1 MNGAAAKILV
11 VDDEAIARANLA
23 RVLAHDGHE
32 TAQAGSGSIA
42 LEMLQHGEYDLVLT
56 DLIMPDM
63 GGLELLERVRARFPG
78 TEVIVVTGYPMVE
91 TAVEAMR
98 KGAYHYLAKP
108 YQLDEARLL
117 VARALEKRRLYL
129 EVARMRSLLETRE
142 GPLLLG
148 DAPVMR
154 ELKRTI
160 ARVAPSDASVL
171 ILGDT
176 GTGKELAA
184 RSIHA
189 LSRRAGGRFLAV
201 NCGALQE
208 ELLESE
214 LFGHEQGAFSG
225 AVRRKPGLF
234 EAACGGTLFLDE
246 LGEMSPAMQ
255 VKLLRALQ
263 ERVIRRV
270 GGTRD
275 IEVDVRVLAATNR
288 NLRLEVSRGNFRE
301 DLYYRLAVITLR
313 MPALAERRED
323 IPLLAHFFLETGAR
337 RSRRRT
343 RKKTR
348 KEPASLDRL
357 MMPMDQGVAK
367 PRNSRKTRL
376 SKGAPSRLEIRM
388 RWEKGLCVKVNRA
401 QSPSSPTAKATALAT
416 ASWGVAIYQL
426 TTQPAS
432 MAQRIWCPTRRWAKS
447 RTTKTK
453 PTISDAGGQRSPLG
467 S

>member
-32 TAQAGSGSIA
+32 TVQAGGGSIA

-63 GGLELLERVRARFPG
+63 GGLELLERVHARFPG

-323 IPLLAHFFLETGAR
+323 IPLLVAHFVEKVVADNNMPSKTFSTEALNYLTGYEWPGNIRQLENVVESCLVLVPG
-337 RSRRRT
+337 SVI
-343 RKKTR
+343 
-348 KEPASLDRL
+348 EVDNLPA
-357 MMPMDQGVAK
+357 
-367 PRNSRKTRL
+367 
-376 SKGAPSRLEIRM
+376 EIRDEESQFKSAVDLLPVQLDLADTL
-388 RWEKGLCVKVNRA
+388 EKIEAALIRRALVRADLVQVKA
-401 QSPSSPTAKATALAT
+401 AEYLGIS
-416 ASWGVAIYQL
+416 
-426 TTQPAS
+426 
-432 MAQRIWCPTRRWAKS
+432 KS
-447 RTTKTK
+447 LLQYKLKKYGIT
-453 PTISDAGGQRSPLG
+453 GH
-467 S
+467 

>member
-160 ARVAPSDASVL
+160 PGWPPRTPRYSSWATRAR
-171 ILGDT
+171 
-176 GTGKELAA
+176 A
-184 RSIHA
+184 RSWPPVP
-189 LSRRAGGRFLAV
+189 FT
-201 NCGALQE
+201 
-208 ELLESE
+208 
-214 LFGHEQGAFSG
+214 
-225 AVRRKPGLF
+225 P
-234 EAACGGTLFLDE
+234 
-246 LGEMSPAMQ
+246 
-255 VKLLRALQ
+255 
-263 ERVIRRV
+263 
-270 GGTRD
+270 
-275 IEVDVRVLAATNR
+275 
-288 NLRLEVSRGNFRE
+288 
-301 DLYYRLAVITLR
+301 
-313 MPALAERRED
+313 
-323 IPLLAHFFLETGAR
+323 
-337 RSRRRT
+337 
-343 RKKTR
+343 
-348 KEPASLDRL
+348 
-357 MMPMDQGVAK
+357 
-367 PRNSRKTRL
+367 
-376 SKGAPSRLEIRM
+376 
-388 RWEKGLCVKVNRA
+388 
-401 QSPSSPTAKATALAT
+401 
-416 ASWGVAIYQL
+416 
-426 TTQPAS
+426 
-432 MAQRIWCPTRRWAKS
+432 
-447 RTTKTK
+447 
-453 PTISDAGGQRSPLG
+453 
-467 S
+467 

>member
-32 TAQAGSGSIA
+32 TAQAGGGSIA
-42 LEMLQHGEYDLVLT
+42 LEMLEHGEYDLVLT

-129 EVARMRSLLETRE
+129 EVARMRSLLEKRE

-148 DAPVMR
+148 DAPIMR

-337 RSRRRT
+337 RAGLPVPELSPQALRVLEDYLFPGNVRELCNLMERAAVLSDGQRITPAHLPEELGGELLPAAEAGPEAGERPESLEENEKRHILRVLDYADGNRT
-343 RKKTR
+343 RAAQILGINRVSLWR
-348 KEPASLDRL
+348 KL
-357 MMPMDQGVAK
+357 
-367 PRNSRKTRL
+367 SRY
-376 SKGAPSRLEIRM
+376 
-388 RWEKGLCVKVNRA
+388 GL
-401 QSPSSPTAKATALAT
+401 
-416 ASWGVAIYQL
+416 
-426 TTQPAS
+426 
-432 MAQRIWCPTRRWAKS
+432 
-447 RTTKTK
+447 
-453 PTISDAGGQRSPLG
+453 
-467 S
+467 

>member
-1 MNGAAAKILV
+1 MSAEDVLR
-11 VDDEAIARANLA
+11 ERYA
-23 RVLAHDGHE
+23 RVLERCVRA
-32 TAQAGSGSIA
+32 AAGGFRLLHPAADAAVVRAGRISARITCRSIA

-301 DLYYRLAVITLR
+301 DLYYRL
-313 MPALAERRED
+313 
-323 IPLLAHFFLETGAR
+323 
-337 RSRRRT
+337 
-343 RKKTR
+343 
-348 KEPASLDRL
+348 
-357 MMPMDQGVAK
+357 
-367 PRNSRKTRL
+367 
-376 SKGAPSRLEIRM
+376 
-388 RWEKGLCVKVNRA
+388 W
-401 QSPSSPTAKATALAT
+401 
-416 ASWGVAIYQL
+416 
-426 TTQPAS
+426 
-432 MAQRIWCPTRRWAKS
+432 
-447 RTTKTK
+447 
-453 PTISDAGGQRSPLG
+453 
-467 S
+467 